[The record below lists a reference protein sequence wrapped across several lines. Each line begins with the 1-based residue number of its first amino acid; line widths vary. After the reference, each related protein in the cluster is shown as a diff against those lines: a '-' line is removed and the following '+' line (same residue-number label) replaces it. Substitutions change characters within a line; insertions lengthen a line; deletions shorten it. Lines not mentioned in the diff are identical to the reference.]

1 MAAPAPLLR
10 CPSLQPACDLSLSL
24 FSSHC
29 RVAGFAALQA
39 LKCEIVVH
47 SVGMPVVRLG
57 EQYSASCSITLCY
70 LRHSFG
76 LGEHYNSVQPAGG
89 NSVQPVEAAVA

>member
-1 MAAPAPLLR
+1 MRPAPAVSLGSLVHLVSLLLLALA
-10 CPSLQPACDLSLSL
+10 PSSSLQ
-24 FSSHC
+24 
-29 RVAGFAALQA
+29 V

-57 EQYSASCSITLCY
+57 EQYSSSCSITLCY

-76 LGEHYNSVQPAGG
+76 LGEHYNSVQPAGT
-89 NSVQPVEAAVA
+89 SLEPVAAA